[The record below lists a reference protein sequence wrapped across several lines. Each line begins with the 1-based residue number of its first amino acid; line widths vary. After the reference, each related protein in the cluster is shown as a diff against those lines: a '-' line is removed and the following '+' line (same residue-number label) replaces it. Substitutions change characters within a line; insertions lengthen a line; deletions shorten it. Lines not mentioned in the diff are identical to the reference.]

1 MSASALGLGRTLGG
15 GRARRIRVGKLV
27 SGVEA
32 GGELA
37 QTVKVRGCRFT
48 PTPVCSTFEL
58 IAVDETTWESA
69 KSEEEIGGAG
79 EGEGGGGWV
88 RGGEGGR
95 GGGEGGRARMGGC
108 RGCRLLNVVVCSHGS
123 RTSRVPPE
131 HE

>member
-88 RGGEGGR
+88 RGERGGGGEGR
-95 GGGEGGRARMGGC
+95 GGGLGWGGVEDVA
-108 RGCRLLNVVVCSHGS
+108 CSM
-123 RTSRVPPE
+123 
-131 HE
+131 